1 MTTDTTRKVH
11 LAAHFP
17 GVNNTTVWAHPDSGS
32 HIEFDS
38 FRRFAQTAERGLF
51 DFFFLAEGLRL
62 REDKGQVDVLDV
74 AGRPNTVTALAALSA
89 VTRHIG
95 LVGTLSTT
103 FNEPYELARQLA
115 SVDVLS
121 GGRAA
126 WNAVTTPDSFTGAN
140 FRRGGFLAYPD
151 RYRRAVDFI
160 ASARELWDAGPR
172 GAVTHSSDFFDFTS
186 PGGVPAPVQGHP
198 VVFQAG
204 DSPAGR
210 DFAAGS
216 AEVVFTLHNGL
227 ESGKEFYADLHERLR
242 RFGRSD
248 DSLKIFPGI
257 SYFIGDTPEEAQ
269 EHRLDIEYQQVSGA
283 GAIAFVERVWN
294 RDLSSYDPDG
304 PLPEVD
310 PVVEDPNNPASQG
323 REVRYN
329 KDAVKTVAAWRELAQ
344 AENLSIRDLVVRVTR
359 RAALVGTPAEIAED
373 LIHRVQNFAA
383 DGYILVPPITPG
395 GLDEFVD
402 RVVPELQERGAYPE
416 RYEGAT
422 LRDNL
427 GLPAARPAADWAA
440 ARDNA

>member
-1 MTTDTTRKVH
+1 MTEDTTRRVH

-74 AGRPNTVTALAALSA
+74 AGRPNTLTALAALAA
-89 VTRHIG
+89 VTRRIG

-103 FNEPYELARQLA
+103 FNEPYELARQIA

-140 FRRGGFLAYPD
+140 FRRGGFLDYAD
-151 RYRRAVDFI
+151 RYHRAVDFI
-160 ASARELWDAGPR
+160 ASARELWDAGPHGEVR
-172 GAVTHSSDFFDFTS
+172 HSTDFFTFSS
-186 PGGVPAPVQGHP
+186 PGGIPTPVQGHP

-204 DSPAGR
+204 NSPAGR

-216 AEVVFTLHNGL
+216 ADVIFTLNNGL
-227 ESGKEFYADLHERLR
+227 EDGQKFYADVHERLR

-248 DSLKIFPGI
+248 DSLKIYPGI
-257 SYFIGDTPEEAQ
+257 SFFIGDTPEQAQ

-310 PVVEDPNNPASQG
+310 PVVEDPNKPASQG

-329 KDAVKTVAAWRELAQ
+329 QDAPATVAKWRALAE
-344 AENLSIRDLVVRVTR
+344 AENLSIRDLVVRVSR
-359 RAALVGTPAEIAED
+359 RAALVGTPAQIAED

-416 RYEGAT
+416 RYEGTT
-422 LRDNL
+422 LRDHL

-440 ARDNA
+440 ARANA